1 MNEVIILA
9 GGLGTRLKSKVP
21 DLPKCLANV
30 SGKPFLFYI
39 INNLR
44 FQNINKFIFAL
55 GYKSELVLKYLN
67 EDFKNLNYTYVIEE
81 ELLGTGGAIKL
92 ALKKVK
98 NANILVT
105 NGDTFFN
112 LDINL
117 EFLINK
123 HKKEDSDFT
132 ILTKK
137 MIEINRYGV
146 IEIDNNGR
154 ILNFKEK
161 GDYNIGLINAGTYL
175 INVKSFKRYTSG
187 KTIFSVE
194 KNYLEFYVN
203 KLNFYGVEGNG
214 YFIDIGIP
222 EDYEKANKDFE
233 AKKLNFNMI
242 DKS

>member
-1 MNEVIILA
+1 M
-9 GGLGTRLKSKVP
+9 
-21 DLPKCLANV
+21 
-30 SGKPFLFYI
+30 
-39 INNLR
+39 
-44 FQNINKFIFAL
+44 
-55 GYKSELVLKYLN
+55 
-67 EDFKNLNYTYVIEE
+67 
-81 ELLGTGGAIKL
+81 
-92 ALKKVK
+92 
-98 NANILVT
+98 
-105 NGDTFFN
+105 
-112 LDINL
+112 DINL

-194 KNYLEFYVN
+194 NNWVVWL
-203 KLNFYGVEGNG
+203 L
-214 YFIDIGIP
+214 
-222 EDYEKANKDFE
+222 
-233 AKKLNFNMI
+233 LTFNVFPLG
-242 DKS
+242 